1 MGPKDIP
8 ESLEVRV
15 GQALKTRGWTLAVG
29 ESCTGGL
36 LSHRLTGVAGSSD
49 YFLGGVVAYSNPAK
63 QALLGV
69 DPLILEEHGAVSPET
84 AKEMARGS
92 RAGFLAH
99 VGLSVTGIAG
109 PGGGTQDK
117 PVGLTYIG
125 VITPEGERVQRY
137 LWSGDREANKQA
149 SAEAA
154 LELLLQ
160 ALRPTA

>member
-1 MGPKDIP
+1 MPTP
-8 ESLEVRV
+8 LEVRV

-92 RAGFLAH
+92 RAGLLAH

-125 VITPEGERVQRY
+125 VITPEGERVERY
-137 LWSGDREANKQA
+137 QWSGDREANKQA

-160 ALRPTA
+160 SLRPAA

>member
-1 MGPKDIP
+1 MGLKDIP

-92 RAGFLAH
+92 RAGLLAH

-125 VITPEGERVQRY
+125 VITPEGERVERY
-137 LWSGDREANKQA
+137 QWSGDREANKQA

-154 LELLLQ
+154 LELLLR
-160 ALRPTA
+160 ALRPPA